1 MKIDQNKVEYD
12 FSKLEKLIKLLKTK
26 KYVDVGILGETT
38 SEQTEEGKTKNISIA
53 FLGAVHE
60 FGSEKRNIPERSFI
74 IMPIETKQKEIAKEA
89 EKNFPMLIG
98 SDKANDI
105 KIVKFLTEIGIRCE
119 AVIQEAFDTKGFNTW
134 PDIKQETKDRKDS
147 EAILIDTG
155 TLRKSITSRVG
166 GK

>member
-1 MKIDQNKVEYD
+1 MKDINIKAD

-74 IMPIETKQKEIAKEA
+74 IMPIETKQKKIAKEM
-89 EKNFPMLIG
+89 EKKFPILLG
-98 SDKANDI
+98 SEKANEV
-105 KIVKFLTEIGIRCE
+105 KIIQFLTDVGLKCE
-119 AVIQEAFDTKGFNTW
+119 EAIQDAFDSGGFGTW
-134 PDIKQETKDRKDS
+134 PDIQQATKDRKDS
-147 EAILIDTG
+147 DAILIDQG
-155 TLRKSITSRVG
+155 NLRKAITSKVG